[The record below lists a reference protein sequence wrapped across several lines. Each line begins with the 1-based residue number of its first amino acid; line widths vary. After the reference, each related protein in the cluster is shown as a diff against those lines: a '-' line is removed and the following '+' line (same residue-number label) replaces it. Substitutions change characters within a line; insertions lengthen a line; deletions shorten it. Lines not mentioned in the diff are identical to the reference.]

1 MHDACMALALFEQSL
16 CTDGAKAP
24 NKNENTEKNFYYK
37 ERVKGTTTKMENS
50 NEKLKQGTVCCQE
63 SSSSETIS
71 SWAPMHSFLRS

>member
-1 MHDACMALALFEQSL
+1 MHDACMALAHFEQSL

-50 NEKLKQGTVCCQE
+50 NEKLK
-63 SSSSETIS
+63 
-71 SWAPMHSFLRS
+71 

>member
-50 NEKLKQGTVCCQE
+50 NEKLK
-63 SSSSETIS
+63 
-71 SWAPMHSFLRS
+71 